1 MIEEKIGSRLKA
13 IRKTR
18 NLSLDE
24 MACMTGVSKPMLGQI
39 ERGRSIPT
47 ITTLWKIATGL
58 KVPLSAFL
66 EEAQG
71 KFEIGRKKEEDAIKE
86 EDGKM
91 RAYPLFPYDPLRNAE
106 VFLIEFDESCKHCSS
121 PHNEGVEEY
130 ILVLK
135 GRLLMQVGT
144 EEIELGENEALR
156 FKADIDHA
164 YRNPYDEG
172 CTIYNVIFY
181 PDH

>member
-24 MACMTGVSKPMLGQI
+24 MARMTGVSKPMLGQI

-66 EEAQG
+66 EEAPG
-71 KFEIGRKKEEDAIKE
+71 KFEIGRKKRKTRSKK
-86 EDGKM
+86 KM
-91 RAYPLFPYDPLRNAE
+91 AKCVLIPC
-106 VFLIEFDESCKHCSS
+106 FLMIRCATRKSS
-121 PHNEGVEEY
+121 
-130 ILVLK
+130 
-135 GRLLMQVGT
+135 
-144 EEIELGENEALR
+144 
-156 FKADIDHA
+156 
-164 YRNPYDEG
+164 
-172 CTIYNVIFY
+172 
-181 PDH
+181 

>member
-1 MIEEKIGSRLKA
+1 
-13 IRKTR
+13 
-18 NLSLDE
+18 
-24 MACMTGVSKPMLGQI
+24 
-39 ERGRSIPT
+39 
-47 ITTLWKIATGL
+47 
-58 KVPLSAFL
+58 
-66 EEAQG
+66 
-71 KFEIGRKKEEDAIKE
+71 
-86 EDGKM
+86 M

-106 VFLIEFDESCKHCSS
+106 VFLIEFDESCEHGSS

-130 ILVLK
+130 VLVIK

-144 EEIELGENEALR
+144 EEIELGENEALC

-164 YRNPYDEG
+164 YRNPYDKG